1 MGRFSQRRAA
11 LLHINVPRFEI
22 YVISECSS
30 SYATR
35 RCASLCMRHL
45 SCFNIVSVVDL
56 LCKCYDFTP
65 RSDPAQQRSILRFSG
80 RSGWWE
86 LCINRPYVADVIL
99 KAALLIFQDGNQ
111 NSADCAASCHLTCRR
126 SCCSMGE
133 MPHVGCD

>member
-1 MGRFSQRRAA
+1 MGRFSQRRAV

-35 RCASLCMRHL
+35 RCRCVCGIFPALILCRWL
-45 SCFNIVSVVDL
+45 ICFF
-56 LCKCYDFTP
+56 KCYDFTP